1 MQQNNIIDHTAS
13 RVALNNQLEVFLK
26 VKQANNPNFAFF
38 NSKDELHGYYMYLR
52 GKYSR
57 NAKDKNIVLR
67 KTGSDGGKRDDGGN
81 PLSGLLGGYSS
92 SSEESRCPSENL
104 DNSSVKSKDAKHAKD
119 GNNDDIRSEEQ
130 ERKRKADRL
139 ERLRIWKESRSG

>member
-1 MQQNNIIDHTAS
+1 MQQNTIIDHTAS
-13 RVALNNQLEVFLK
+13 RVASNYQLEVFLK

-38 NSKDELHGYYMYLR
+38 NSKDELHGYYLYLR

-67 KTGSDGGKRDDGGN
+67 RAGSDDGKGGDGGN
-81 PLSGLLGGYSS
+81 PLSVLLGGYSS

-104 DNSSVKSKDAKHAKD
+104 DNSSVKSKANDSTD